1 MKLRQDGHS
10 IYSDDFSDNLKVANC
25 SPITEKATKR
35 IVAMNNLGEEI
46 VGLIGQAKSSDL
58 DLLAILDIFNK
69 VLDCVSKS
77 NQSLT

>member
-10 IYSDDFSDNLKVANC
+10 IYSDDFSDNLQVADC
-25 SPITEKATKR
+25 SPITEKAVQR

-46 VGLIGQAKSSDL
+46 TSLIGQAKSS